1 VTQTDAV
8 SLRRIGLS
16 VYGPTLLFSVGQGA
30 VYPVIALSARE
41 LGASLGTASLVV
53 ALLGLGQVL
62 GNLPAGWLAQRFGE
76 RRAMVASTALT
87 VPALLAC
94 VLAPSVWV
102 LALAIFFAGVAGAVW
117 GLARQSY
124 LTEMVP
130 LPLRARAMS
139 TLGGVNR
146 IGMFV
151 GPFLGAVAAGFYG
164 VDGSYGLYLVTALL
178 AVGLL
183 VLLPEP
189 AVPAG
194 PSSGRSA
201 RGGRPTRVS
210 VLRGHA
216 STLRTLGVACLF
228 VQAVR
233 QARLSVLPLWAESI
247 GLSAA
252 QTSLVFGLA
261 GAVDMLLFY
270 PAGSVMDRY
279 GRAWIG
285 VPSMLVMG
293 LAHALLPLTSSF
305 WSFTAVALVM
315 GVGNGMGS
323 GLVMTLGA
331 DVSPAVGRPVF
342 LGAWR
347 LVSDSG
353 AAAGPFAVS
362 AVAAGPA
369 VVALAPL
376 ALASLT
382 VAGLGLVAAAALQR
396 WTPPVPAPSPPPSE
410 LATPLSTAQKPTA
423 PSARGSG

>member
-1 VTQTDAV
+1 M
-8 SLRRIGLS
+8 
-16 VYGPTLLFSVGQGA
+16 
-30 VYPVIALSARE
+30 
-41 LGASLGTASLVV
+41 AS
-53 ALLGLGQVL
+53 
-62 GNLPAGWLAQRFGE
+62 
-76 RRAMVASTALT
+76 
-87 VPALLAC
+87 
-94 VLAPSVWV
+94 SVWV
-102 LALAIFFAGVAGAVW
+102 LAVAIFLAGVAGAVW

-130 LPLRARAMS
+130 LALRARALS

-146 IGMFV
+146 IGIFV
-151 GPFLGAVAAGFYG
+151 GPFVGAAAAGFYG
-164 VDGSYGLYLVTALL
+164 VDGSYWVYLVAALL

-183 VLLPEP
+183 VSLPEP
-189 AVPAG
+189 A
-194 PSSGRSA
+194 SRSA
-201 RGGRPTRVS
+201 SVDAAGLRPRLFS
-210 VLRGHA
+210 VLRAHA

-279 GRAWIG
+279 GRVWIG
-285 VPSMLVMG
+285 VPSMLVMA

-305 WSFTAVALVM
+305 WSLTVVALVM

-331 DVSPAVGRPVF
+331 DVSPPFGRPVF

-362 AVAAGPA
+362 AVAAAPFA
-369 VVALAPL
+369 VAAVAPL
-376 ALASLT
+376 ALASLA
-382 VAGLGLVAAAALQR
+382 VAGMGLLAAAALQR
-396 WTPPVPAPSPPPSE
+396 WTPSHVTPSS
-410 LATPLSTAQKPTA
+410 
-423 PSARGSG
+423 

>member
-1 VTQTDAV
+1 MTETERA
-8 SLRRIGLS
+8 SLQRVGAS

-30 VYPVIALSARE
+30 VYPIVALSALE
-41 LGASLGTASLVV
+41 LGASVGTASLVV
-53 ALLGLGQVL
+53 AVLGLGQVL
-62 GNLPAGWLAQRFGE
+62 GNLPAGWLAQRLGE

-87 VPALLAC
+87 APALAAC
-94 VLAPSVWV
+94 IVAPSVWV
-102 LALAIFFAGVAGAVW
+102 LALAIFAAGVAGAVW

-130 LPLRARAMS
+130 LHLRARALS

-151 GPFLGAVAAGFYG
+151 GPFLGAVATSFIGI
-164 VDGSYGLYLVTALL
+164 DGAYGLYAMTALM

-189 AVPAG
+189 A
-194 PSSGRSA
+194 A
-201 RGGRPTRVS
+201 RGVAEAPARPT
-210 VLRGHA
+210 LRAVVVEHA
-216 STLRTLGVACLF
+216 KVLRTLGVACLF

-233 QARLSVLPLWAESI
+233 QARLSVLPLWAASI
-247 GLSAA
+247 GLSASE
-252 QTSLVFGLA
+252 TSLVFGLA

-270 PAGSVMDRY
+270 PAGSVMDRF

-331 DVSPAVGRPVF
+331 DASPSSGRPVF

-347 LVSDSG
+347 LVSDTG
-353 AAAGPFAVS
+353 AAAGPLTVS
-362 AVAAGPA
+362 AVAA
-369 VVALAPL
+369 VATLGV
-376 ALASLT
+376 ASLT
-382 VAGLGLVAAAALQR
+382 IALVGGAAALALHR
-396 WTPPVPAPSPPPSE
+396 YTPHGDQGLPAHRRPQ
-410 LATPLSTAQKPTA
+410 A
-423 PSARGSG
+423 

>member
-1 VTQTDAV
+1 MTGVQEV
-8 SLRRIGLS
+8 SLRQLGPS

-30 VYPVIALSARE
+30 VYPVVALSARE

-62 GNLPAGWLAQRFGE
+62 GNLPAGWLAQRLGE

-102 LALAIFFAGVAGAVW
+102 LSSAIFFAGVAGAVW

-124 LTEMVP
+124 LTEVVP
-130 LPLRARAMS
+130 LPLRARALS

-146 IGMFV
+146 IGMFI

-183 VLLPEP
+183 VSLPEP
-189 AVPAG
+189 SARAG
-194 PSSGRSA
+194 SSSGGFA
-201 RGGRPTRVS
+201 GRPTLIS
-210 VLRGHA
+210 VLRAHA

-305 WSFTAVALVM
+305 WTFTAVALVM

-331 DVSPAVGRPVF
+331 DVSPPSGRPVF

-369 VVALAPL
+369 LVALAPL

-382 VAGLGLVAAAALQR
+382 VAGLGLVAAVALAR
-396 WTPPVPAPSPPPSE
+396 WTPSRPAPPP
-410 LATPLSTAQKPTA
+410 
-423 PSARGSG
+423 